1 MSDHPTPDEPKDY
14 GGEPD
19 LFEVRITGS
28 DEELAKML
36 RTFDLDVGCR
46 HAHVDR
52 NVDGSATILVF
63 AGEARIAELTAA
75 GYRAERGANA
85 SARGRELWREIGSG
99 DRFEGGR
106 LPPRGLG
113 EKGGYSR
120 PGERS

>member
-1 MSDHPTPDEPKDY
+1 MSDHPAPAEPEDY

-36 RTFDLDVGCR
+36 REFDLDVGCR

-52 NVDGSATILVF
+52 NPDGSATILVF
-63 AGEARIAELTAA
+63 ASEARIADLIGA

-85 SARGRELWREIGSG
+85 SARGRELWREIGRG

-106 LPPRGLG
+106 IPPRGLG
-113 EKGGYSR
+113 DKGGYE
-120 PGERS
+120 PKGERS